1 MNIQCWLPLELMVWS
16 LCTPRDSQVFSST
29 TVQKHQCFGSQPSLW
44 SSSHVHLWLL
54 EKRNFDYMG
63 LCWQSHFSY
72 KEKASL
78 ISQLQAQ
85 SAVILEPKRIKSVTV
100 SIVPPS
106 ICHEV
111 MGLDAMILVFWMLSF
126 KPVFS
131 LSSSTFIKRLFSS
144 SLNSAVRV
152 MPSAYVRY
160 WYFFQKSWFQLG
172 LHPVQHF
179 AWCTLHIS

>member
-126 KPVFS
+126 KPAFS
-131 LSSSTFIKRLFSS
+131 CSSFTFIKRCSS
-144 SLNSAVRV
+144 SYSFPNFEPISWSMLSSIFCFLTRIQISQETGKVV
-152 MPSAYVRY
+152 
-160 WYFFQKSWFQLG
+160 WYSHLF
-172 LHPVQHF
+172 
-179 AWCTLHIS
+179 